1 MAIHDDDADGGGGI
15 PEWVVTFGDMMS
27 LLLTFFIMLV
37 SLSEIKEKEEYQAMV
52 QSMTKRF
59 GYESAVQS
67 FAPGQAKPR
76 NSKIAKVANE
86 GRARRLQTTM
96 GGDKAQA
103 PTGDHPQVRI
113 VRPGEIAEIGA
124 VIFFAEG
131 IAELDDEARGDLDT
145 AADSFRGQPQKIEV
159 RGHTSRKPLPKDSP
173 YQTHWELAFARC
185 WNTYQYLMSKGI
197 DPRRI
202 RISQAGFFEPLHL
215 VASPLAQRENPRVE
229 VFMLDEVVSDLMGT
243 KEQQEERYTDGDFP

>member
-1 MAIHDDDADGGGGI
+1 MALHADDANDGGGI

-37 SLSEIKEKEEYQAMV
+37 SLSEIKEEEEYQAMV
-52 QSMTKRF
+52 QSMTERF
-59 GYESAVQS
+59 GYESALQS

-76 NSKIAKVANE
+76 NSQIAKIANE

-96 GGDKAQA
+96 GGDKADA
-103 PTGDHPQVRI
+103 PTGDNPRVRI
-113 VRPGEIAEIGA
+113 MRPPEIAETGA
-124 VIFFAEG
+124 AVFFAEG
-131 IAELDDEARGDLDT
+131 HAELNAEARRDLGIV
-145 AADSFRGQPQKIEV
+145 ARRFRGQPQKIEV
-159 RGHTSRKPLPKDSP
+159 RGHTSRKPLPENSA
-173 YQTHWELAFARC
+173 YHTHWELAFARC
-185 WNTYQYLMSKGI
+185 WNTYQYLVGKGI

-215 VASPLAQRENPRVE
+215 VASPLAQRQNPRVE